1 MRFPTTLTAVLL
13 FALLSFAPLT
23 GLSEPGSEDSAG
35 HKADVQA
42 ILDFEQTVY
51 AAQIAGDIDAWMSS
65 FAEDVTV
72 FQPNIPP
79 LTGKLAI
86 RQFNTPIFEQF
97 DLHESSDDREV
108 VAAGDWAYIRSHWT
122 WIQTPR
128 DGGEEVKDTGNSIWI
143 LRRQP
148 NGSWKISRVV
158 YNSENPI
165 PREE

>member
-1 MRFPTTLTAVLL
+1 MRLQPTVVVFLFVTLT
-13 FALLSFAPLT
+13 LSACQP
-23 GLSEPGSEDSAG
+23 SAEPTKSDVAASY
-35 HKADVQA
+35 KADVQA

-108 VAAGDWAYIRSHWT
+108 VVAEDWAYIRSHWT
-122 WIQTPR
+122 WIQTPK
-128 DGGEEVKDTGNSIWI
+128 DGGEEVKDTGHSIWI
-143 LRRQP
+143 LRRQL
-148 NGSWKISRVV
+148 NGSWKIARGIF
-158 YNSENPI
+158 NSENPI
-165 PREE
+165 PCEE